1 MQHIPHE
8 PAHTSAH
15 AAYAVYSFNYPVSD
29 KKGSSWRKHVSC
41 NNREE
46 ALWIAEQ
53 LERCDDV
60 ERIEIRLE
68 DVNRNRPP
76 RQKTIKVIDKRKSSI
91 VEKLIGFFTK

>member
-1 MQHIPHE
+1 MQHTTHE
-8 PAHTSAH
+8 PVNSAQ

-29 KKGSSWRKHVSC
+29 KKGSSWRKHVDC

-46 ALWIAEQ
+46 ALWIAQQ
-53 LERCDDV
+53 LERCEDV

-68 DVNRNRPP
+68 AVNRNKIS

-91 VEKLIGFFTK
+91 AEKLIAFFTK